1 MRGCKVRSHYRDY
14 DLNVFRGKTTP
25 GIDVVFV
32 IIVDSSD
39 RIVLKAA
46 YASKKTVRGI
56 MRILKREVV
65 DSHDSHIQMTERLK
79 ELLGFNYYSKKQRG
93 S

>member
-14 DLNVFRGKTTP
+14 DLNVFRGKTKL

-46 YASKKTVRGI
+46 YASI
-56 MRILKREVV
+56 KREVV
-65 DSHDSHIQMTERLK
+65 DSHIQMTERLK